1 MELSSHKI
9 DQAWKFSLAAVVI
22 MCSEIFLP
30 FVAVFCAA
38 FCETCSSSRDTAV
51 VYEKDAA
58 NSYDYTGADEVNSD
72 KLVSDEKKEF
82 NPDMP
87 PPVDGTP

>member
-30 FVAVFCAA
+30 
-38 FCETCSSSRDTAV
+38 RDTAV